1 MSQDI
6 TAVILT
12 FNEGI
17 HLRRCIESVQ
27 GFVTDIVVVD
37 SFSTDE
43 TKAIAQE
50 FEVKFYQNAWV
61 NYSNQFQWA
70 LDHGDIK
77 TEWILRIDADEY
89 IEKNLKEEVT
99 LALLDTPKD
108 ICGYYVRR
116 KYVFL
121 GKWIK
126 YGAMY
131 PIEVLR
137 LWRRGAGRIEQRW
150 MDEHIVLDQGT
161 SGHLKGNI
169 VDDNWNSVDWWIGKH
184 NGYATREMLD
194 LLNLKYN
201 FLVVDDSMDRQEN
214 GQAKVK
220 RWLKQ
225 KLYANLPFFVRP
237 LMYFLY
243 RYFIKLGFLDGVKG
257 FAYHFMQGYW
267 YRSLVD
273 LKMLEAEGWIGQER
287 DAEKIKQ
294 ILSVKT
300 GLKL

>member
-43 TKAIAQE
+43 TEAIAQE